1 MQGLMYE
8 ERLEKLEIT
17 TLEERRERGDAINM
31 YRCLT
36 AKQFIDK
43 EDFVKLAEG
52 RTRGHKLKI
61 HKTKGK
67 KDVKKYSFPNR
78 VVERWNKLSS
88 EVVETKNIRDFKNKY
103 DEHKKT
109 EKNSQ
114 MKQ

>member
-1 MQGLMYE
+1 MGMCE

-36 AKQFIDK
+36 RKQFIDK

-52 RTRGHKLKI
+52 RTRGRKLEI
-61 HKTKGK
+61 QKTKGK
-67 KDVKKYSFPNR
+67 KDVKKYSFLNR
-78 VVERWNKLSS
+78 VVEIWNKLLP
-88 EVVETKNIRDFKNKY
+88 EVVEAKNIGDFKNKY
-103 DEHKKT
+103 DKHKKT
-109 EKNSQ
+109 EKSSQ